1 MGDRNV
7 REREKNEKE
16 RESGGRVMGGVGMWG
31 SLVFFFKYYFHLV
44 GSGRVGS
51 SRVES
56 SQLLDQKYEIHYT
69 SENPKDIKIQFIQ
82 IGARGQMGDQV
93 GRFAQA
99 DQFE

>member
-1 MGDRNV
+1 
-7 REREKNEKE
+7 
-16 RESGGRVMGGVGMWG
+16 MGGVGWG
-31 SLVFFFKYYFHLV
+31 CGVAQFFFFNIIFIWSV
-44 GSGRVGS
+44 GLG
-51 SRVES
+51 RVES

-82 IGARGQMGDQV
+82 IGARGQMGDRV

>member
-1 MGDRNV
+1 
-7 REREKNEKE
+7 
-16 RESGGRVMGGVGMWG
+16 MWG
-31 SLVFFFKYYFHLV
+31 SLVFFFFNIIFIWSV
-44 GSGRVGS
+44 GLG
-51 SRVES
+51 RVES